1 MHNLLL
7 LSENMFAVVE
17 LPSAQKVSLMFWQ
30 SKQNMPSGY
39 CCTCK
44 EGANYICNDGL
55 GVFLFKFM
63 QRHQEA
69 QMAKSE
75 ILTLVFHGIMQSKRK
90 LKNLMLKGT
99 SSLSREDM
107 QLHILTIYAPQNPAT
122 DNLNGTIQ
130 VIPEKRIK
138 FFHRLVIIDCKM

>member
-7 LSENMFAVVE
+7 LSENMFTVVE

-30 SKQNMPSGY
+30 SKQNIPSGY

-63 QRHQEA
+63 HRHQET

-90 LKNLMLKGT
+90 LKNILLKAT

-122 DNLNGTIQ
+122 TILKRAIQ
-130 VIPEKRIK
+130 VISGKIIK
-138 FFHRLVIIDCKM
+138 FSIGWLL